1 MNSISFAD
9 GFALALALPAF
20 AAAAPAVVPYGDLD
34 FSRATDLA
42 AFNARLEAAAATVCA
57 DLPNLELNRRTSC
70 KQAVRA
76 EAVSRLPAQRR
87 AALTG
92 RQTAPIELA
101 RR

>member
-1 MNSISFAD
+1 MNSISFAG

-20 AAAAPAVVPYGDLD
+20 AVAAEAVVPYGDLD
-34 FSRATDLA
+34 FSRANDVA
-42 AFNARLEAAAATVCA
+42 AFNGRLEAAAATVCA
-57 DLPNLELNRRTSC
+57 DIPNVQLGRRNSC

-87 AALTG
+87 AALSAPKA
-92 RQTAPIELA
+92 APIELA